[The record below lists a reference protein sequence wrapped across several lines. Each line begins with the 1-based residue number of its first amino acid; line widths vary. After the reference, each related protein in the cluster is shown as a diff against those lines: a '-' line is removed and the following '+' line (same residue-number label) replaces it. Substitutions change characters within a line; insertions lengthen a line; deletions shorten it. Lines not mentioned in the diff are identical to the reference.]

1 MRLASPCESPCTS
14 LVFFSFHPRA
24 RLAILCV
31 VRAHLHVFHLVH
43 VVFFLPRCAIR
54 GGGGHGPPSHTPP
67 RSCTLLSVPVI
78 PVARP
83 SSCTLCTP
91 IFAWTWRIAIGA
103 STRIGSTHVRRAF
116 VRDGAV
122 SVRAGA
128 TYADVDEPEDDRRK
142 LTHTCDGR
150 GTRCRSEA
158 MQLVQL
164 IVPAEAAH
172 ETVEELGELGLMQF
186 KDLNAEQSAFQRNY
200 ATQVKRCDELARKLR
215 FFRDQVEKQQPEW
228 MPRHHGDG
236 TLDVPG
242 SLLRL
247 GNGAGSS
254 QHSQRWDMDELETK
268 LEEMEQRM
276 LEANANNDQLRKSH
290 AELVEMKMVMERASR
305 FFDEAR
311 ILAEENDDAAPLQTD
326 ANLPLERT
334 DSGRPLLE
342 GDSLQ
347 RAAMARGLGYV
358 TGLVL
363 QEKMLSFERV
373 LFRATRGNMFMKQVR
388 PEQPIEWL

>member
-1 MRLASPCESPCTS
+1 M
-14 LVFFSFHPRA
+14 
-24 RLAILCV
+24 
-31 VRAHLHVFHLVH
+31 
-43 VVFFLPRCAIR
+43 
-54 GGGGHGPPSHTPP
+54 
-67 RSCTLLSVPVI
+67 
-78 PVARP
+78 
-83 SSCTLCTP
+83 
-91 IFAWTWRIAIGA
+91 
-103 STRIGSTHVRRAF
+103 
-116 VRDGAV
+116 
-122 SVRAGA
+122 
-128 TYADVDEPEDDRRK
+128 DVEEPEDGRRK

-236 TLDVPG
+236 ALDVPG

-254 QHSQRWDMDELETK
+254 QHSQRWDMDDLETK

-388 PEQPIEWL
+388 PEQPIESRQATTGRSCDETSKRRAERNRSMEVRLPRLALCLQSLEAIRAHFVSRNATGP